1 MKIYLVKFGLDMA
14 LTSCRQVRR
23 LFVADSRLGDMGE
36 ETRFGV
42 ACLEAV
48 FFEGGLGEL
57 LGNDVD
63 ALVKMVGLGDIMV
76 DGTTEALA
84 ILFED
89 KVGEAANEG

>member
-1 MKIYLVKFGLDMA
+1 M
-14 LTSCRQVRR
+14 
-23 LFVADSRLGDMGE
+23 ADSRLGDMGE

-76 DGTTEALA
+76 DGTTVVLA